1 MPLENTSAERI
12 AAIHAAQRDY
22 FRLGATLPAD
32 FRRIMLRRLEQALR
46 QWERRLCDA
55 LWQDLRKSPEEACLT
70 ELSIVRSEVRN
81 HLRHLG
87 RWMSRSA
94 RRSSSR
100 RGTIPCNCCSTRSSE
115 PSRRAAPPY

>member
-22 FRLGATLPAD
+22 FRSGATLPAD

-55 LWQDLRKSPEEACLT
+55 LWQDLRKSPEEAA
-70 ELSIVRSEVRN
+70 S
-81 HLRHLG
+81 
-87 RWMSRSA
+87 
-94 RRSSSR
+94 
-100 RGTIPCNCCSTRSSE
+100 
-115 PSRRAAPPY
+115 PS